1 MLAHHPDRPRHCGAG
16 PAVVGV
22 LLLLL
27 ALLALAPGNTDAQS
41 KDIVTIVF
49 TYGSEKVKWIKDL
62 TAKFNTDPTHRLAD
76 GRHIHSEHRT
86 RCA

>member
-1 MLAHHPDRPRHCGAG
+1 MLAHHPDRPRRCGAG

-22 LLLLL
+22 LL
-27 ALLALAPGNTDAQS
+27 ALLALTPGNTDAQS

-49 TYGSEKVKWIKDL
+49 TYGSEKEKWIKDL
-62 TAKFNTDPTHRLAD
+62 TAKFNPDPTHRLAD
-76 GRHIHSEHRT
+76 GRRIHSEHRT